1 MSKGFLKV
9 AEDIL
14 NSVDD
19 YSGQKKEFYIRTGIN
34 RAYYGLIWH
43 LKDRLSKQG
52 YNFKGKNIHHFIPK
66 VLADMGK
73 YDLLEDFE
81 ILKQKRNDADYN
93 KKTEFVKLRNIDKRE
108 LKVYIKDVHLFISK
122 LGV

>member
-19 YSGQKKEFYIRTGIN
+19 YSGQKKEFYIRTGIS

-73 YDLLEDFE
+73 LKEAKKFE
-81 ILKQKRNDADYN
+81 ELKTMRNDADYRQKSEF
-93 KKTEFVKLRNIDKRE
+93 KKLKTVDKRA
-108 LKVYIKDVHLFISK
+108 LKTYIKNVHLFISRI
-122 LGV
+122 G

>member
-19 YSGQKKEFYIRTGIN
+19 YSGQKKEFYIRTGIS

-73 YDLLEDFE
+73 LKEAKKFE
-81 ILKQKRNDADYN
+81 ELKTMRNDADYRHKSEF
-93 KKTEFVKLRNIDKRE
+93 KKLKTVDKRT
-108 LKVYIKDVHLFISK
+108 LKTYIKNIHLFISRI
-122 LGV
+122 G